1 MTAEHASMKTKG
13 RKAQRAALCGES
25 IVGLR
30 SANSTALK
38 SERNSELSCA
48 RVLS

>member
-1 MTAEHASMKTKG
+1 MTAEHASIKTKG
-13 RKAQRAALCGES
+13 RMARRAALCGES

-38 SERNSELSCA
+38 TAISPELSYA
-48 RVLS
+48 RVLP